1 MTGCASFSTDMER
14 FVANM
19 ESVDDIVNSD
29 DLTITTPGGQTRTT
43 LTGYDAEFEAAIGAI
58 GWVVVD
64 SFAAGATLTTR
75 NQALRYAA
83 TGELYRWDGAL
94 PKVVPPG
101 STPASSGGTGVGAW
115 MLVSSISNQNV
126 SHLKALPVAPVSGV
140 VYNVVSFYDGW
151 AAVATPPAGGGPL
164 VFNSTLSKSNH
175 NGVTHYS
182 PESLAAWAGTQSD
195 IATLLNWTGSGSGLW
210 VRTDVTGAIN
220 LKMAGAVGND
230 SANDTL
236 SVQAAV
242 NVTALAGGSYALYIP
257 EGVYKLTSTINI
269 ITALRAYGEGCSP
282 YVTNTGNRGG
292 GSWLHFAHSGKGL
305 NVDGVGMLSGVYF
318 EKFGTFRDQPTPA
331 PGWAPN
337 NHDFDIY
344 VDNADVT
351 LDEITLLNPTKGFKL
366 TNTQAGRLTIKR
378 LRGQP
383 LQVGIDIDVC
393 YDLPQIENVHFWPYW
408 QDSMHV
414 HNYTMQNLD
423 AIFLRRVDNPQL
435 LNIFTIF
442 ARAGVRITQSAAGTV
457 SKMML
462 VNGDFDRGTYGLW
475 IDETVT
481 SMTTSKIVNFSCY
494 GEAAVAG
501 SKAILIQGSNCKLQI
516 ENIGTENHH
525 QNAIRVEGTGNIVSI
540 GNADFT
546 NWNQSG
552 VGFPA
557 VEALNGNVI
566 QFAQPATTT
575 GGGGAAVYE
584 ASTGTIYADDLWIPH
599 STTVTSL
606 SGTITTVGTVSIRY
620 KRRGRLVDVVFDITI
635 TTNGTGAGDVRFTL
649 PFAAT
654 GFSNGAGREVALT
667 GNALSVQA
675 TSASINCQ
683 IIKYD
688 NTYPASSG
696 SRLVGSIS
704 YRV

>member
-1 MTGCASFSTDMER
+1 MSITKLYAGVEGDPLNSSGPQIRDTVNQLID
-14 FVANM
+14 VH
-19 ESVDDIVNSD
+19 VNS
-29 DLTITTPGGQTRTT
+29 LKSLPNNPQTDTV
-43 LTGYDAEFEAAIGAI
+43 YSVIG
-58 GWVVVD
+58 
-64 SFAAGATLTTR
+64 F
-75 NQALRYAA
+75 YA
-83 TGELYRWDGAL
+83 
-94 PKVVPPG
+94 
-101 STPASSGGTGVGAW
+101 
-115 MLVSSISNQNV
+115 
-126 SHLKALPVAPVSGV
+126 
-140 VYNVVSFYDGW
+140 GW
-151 AAVATPPAGGGPL
+151 AALSAPPSGGGL
-164 VFNSTLSKSNH
+164 FAWNATLSKSNH

-182 PESLAAWAGTQSD
+182 PESLSAWAGTQSD
-195 IATLLNWTGSGSGLW
+195 IATLLNWAGSGSGLW
-210 VRTDVTGAIN
+210 VRTDVACAIN

-242 NVTALAGGSYALYIP
+242 NVTVSAGGTYALYIP
-257 EGVYKLTSTINI
+257 EGVYKLTSSINI
-269 ITALRAYGEGCSP
+269 ITAIRVYGDGCSP
-282 YVTNTGNRGG
+282 YVTNIGTLGG
-292 GSWLHFAHSGKGL
+292 GSWLHFAHSGKGF

-331 PGWAPN
+331 TGWAPN

-366 TNTQAGRLTIKR
+366 TNTQAGRLTIRR

-383 LQVGIDIDVC
+383 LQVGIEIDVC
-393 YDLPQIENVHFWPYW
+393 YDLPQLENVHFWPYW
-408 QDSMHV
+408 KDDMNV

-423 AIFLRRVDNPQL
+423 ALYFKRVDNPQL

-442 ARAGVRITQSAAGTV
+442 ARAGIRIGQSAQGSV

-462 VNGDFDRGTYGLW
+462 ANGDFDRGTYGLW
-475 IDETVT
+475 IDGTVT
-481 SMTTSKIVNFSCY
+481 SMTPSKIVNFSCY
-494 GEAAVAG
+494 GEANIAG
-501 SKAILIQGSNCKLQI
+501 SKAIFIQGSNCKLQL

-525 QNAIRVEGTGNIVSI
+525 QNAIRVEGSGNTVSI

-575 GGGGAAVYE
+575 GGGGSAVYG

-599 STTVTSL
+599 STTVTSQTG
-606 SGTITTVGTVSIRY
+606 SITTVGTTSVRY
-620 KRRGRLVDVVFDITI
+620 KRRGRLVDVAFDITI

-649 PFAAT
+649 PFAAA

-667 GNALSVQA
+667 GTALSVQ
-675 TSASINCQ
+675 TTNASSNCQ
-683 IIKYD
+683 IIKFD
-688 NTYPASSG
+688 NTYPAANG

-704 YRV
+704 YRI

>member
-1 MTGCASFSTDMER
+1 MTCGNINTDMQR

-19 ESVDDIVNSD
+19 ETVDDVVNSSA
-29 DLTITTPGGQTRTT
+29 LTVTTPGGNTQTT
-43 LTGYDAEFEAAIGAI
+43 LAGYDAEFDAAIASI
-58 GWVVVD
+58 GWIVVD
-64 SFAAGATLTTR
+64 SFSAGATLTTR

-94 PKVVPPG
+94 PKVVAPG

-115 MLVSSISNQNV
+115 MLVSSVNNQTV
-126 SHLKALPVAPVSGV
+126 SHLKVLPSAPVAGV

-151 AAVATPPAGGGPL
+151 AAVSAVPSGGGPM
-164 VFNSTLSKSNH
+164 VWNATLSKSTH

-182 PESLAAWAGTQSD
+182 PESLSAWSGTQAD
-195 IATLLNWTGSGSGLW
+195 IATLLNWSGSGSGVW
-210 VRTDVTGAIN
+210 VRVNISGAIN
-220 LKMAGAVGND
+220 VKMAGAVGD
-230 SANDTL
+230 GTAIDTA

-242 NVTALAGGSYALYIP
+242 DVTALAGGSYALYVP
-257 EGVYKLTSTINI
+257 EGVYKLSMPINMV
-269 ITALRAYGEGCSP
+269 TALRVYGDGCSP
-282 YVTNTGNRGG
+282 YVTNTGTRGG

-305 NVDGVGMLSGVYF
+305 NVDGVGMLSGVHF
-318 EKFGTFRDQPTPA
+318 EKFGTFRDQPAPA
-331 PGWAPN
+331 PGWSPS
-337 NHDFDIY
+337 NHDFDIW

-351 LDEITLLNPTKGFKL
+351 LDDVVLLNPTKGFKL

-383 LQVGIDIDVC
+383 MQVGIDIDEC

-408 QDSMHV
+408 RDNMNV

-423 AIFLRRVDNPQL
+423 GIHLRRVDNPQL

-442 ARAGVRITQSAAGTV
+442 ARAGIRITQSAAGTV

-462 VNGDFDRGTYGLW
+462 ANADFDRGTYGLW
-475 IDETVT
+475 IDSTVT
-481 SMTTSKIVNFSCY
+481 GMTTSKIVNFSCY

-525 QNAIRVEGTGNIVSI
+525 QNAIRVEGTGNVVSI

-566 QFAQPATTT
+566 QFAQPATST
-575 GGGGAAVYE
+575 GGGGAAVYG
-584 ASTGTIYADDLWIPH
+584 ASTGTIYADDLWITH
-599 STTVTSL
+599 ATEVTSQT
-606 SGTITTVGTVSIRY
+606 GTITTVGAVSVRY
-620 KRRGRLVDVVFDITI
+620 KRKGWLVDVVFDISI

-649 PFAAT
+649 PFAAA

-667 GNALSVQA
+667 GNALSVQ
-675 TSASINCQ
+675 TTNSSSSCQ
-683 IIKYD
+683 IIKFD
-688 NTYPASSG
+688 NTYPATNG
-696 SRLVGSIS
+696 SRLAGSIS
-704 YRV
+704 YRI